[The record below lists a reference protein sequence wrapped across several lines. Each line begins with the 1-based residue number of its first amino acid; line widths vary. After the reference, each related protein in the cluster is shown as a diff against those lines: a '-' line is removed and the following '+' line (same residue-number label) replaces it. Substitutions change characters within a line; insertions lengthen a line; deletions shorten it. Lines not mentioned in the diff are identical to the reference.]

1 MSTASSTSRHT
12 RRVSASSHPRLPLPR
27 PATLAILAATL
38 CLSSGAAWAESL
50 ISSITPVQDQH
61 GTAFLIR
68 SDSRPAYDVNT
79 LNGGY
84 RVRIDFSDAH
94 FLNSVGTVAG
104 SGAVQNVLTENIG
117 HHARLDLLLK
127 SPQAI
132 MMEPAP

>member
-27 PATLAILAATL
+27 PAHLAILAATL

-104 SGAVQNVLTENIG
+104 SGAVQNVLTENI
-117 HHARLDLLLK
+117 R
-127 SPQAI
+127 SSRP
-132 MMEPAP
+132 P